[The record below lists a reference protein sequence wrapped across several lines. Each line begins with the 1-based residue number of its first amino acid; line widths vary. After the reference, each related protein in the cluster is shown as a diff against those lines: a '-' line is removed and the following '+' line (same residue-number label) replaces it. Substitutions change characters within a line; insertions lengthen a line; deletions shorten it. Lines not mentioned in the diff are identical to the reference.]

1 MLFFVLQRVRNL
13 YEDSNLFNFFGKVYL
28 IESPEGFKVF
38 FLLCNRNQCC
48 PTSTRFSRAPRKAP
62 DNSVI
67 RNKTVS

>member
-38 FLLCNRNQCC
+38 FCFVTEISVVQLL
-48 PTSTRFSRAPRKAP
+48 P
-62 DNSVI
+62 DSHVHHEKHLI
-67 RNKTVS
+67 AS